1 MTQYNIK
8 MIDDNVNSGKK
19 RLSGLF
25 QSIDQSKNSIGR
37 VKSCSI
43 ISNQMKIQ
51 SPRGGQLGNELKAL
65 KESHGAEMDQ
75 ATIKETNKESS
86 SESEDETSS
95 SEGSSSVEGLI
106 EGDESEAAMYKK
118 LQEAQEKIMNGES
131 GEESKIDP
139 KDVNGLVDKNMIDL
153 LRACSM
159 LRRPTTEEIE

>member
-8 MIDDNVNSGKK
+8 MIDDNANTGKK

-25 QSIDQSKNSIGR
+25 QSIDQSKNNISR

-43 ISNQMKIQ
+43 ITNQMKIQ
-51 SPRGGQLGNELKAL
+51 SPRAGQLGNELKAL

-95 SEGSSSVEGLI
+95 SEGDSSVEGLI
-106 EGDESEAAMYKK
+106 EGDESEAAMYQK
-118 LQEAQEKIMNGES
+118 L
-131 GEESKIDP
+131 
-139 KDVNGLVDKNMIDL
+139 
-153 LRACSM
+153 
-159 LRRPTTEEIE
+159 